1 MAHTGTTSRLFL
13 ISAGIVLCL
22 LGCAPATPGPDKQFA
37 GTLQG
42 AATGAGAGAVTGF
55 QVGAM
60 TGPAAAIGAGFGAVA
75 GGIQGAIQDDSEM
88 KMLELAAQTREQR
101 EVAWAQEI
109 LNDQYKRR
117 LELHPSR
124 EIYPADLFFFGDQP
138 RIKRSAEPV
147 IRELARMN
155 RQRLPWSR
163 LVIASYVRSSG
174 DESPYSRELAERRA
188 REIINHL
195 VHAGLEPR
203 RLVARGVVVDGPIL
217 IDPNDDPLRYNQAI
231 EIIALDK

>member
-1 MAHTGTTSRLFL
+1 MPLQRVAL
-13 ISAGIVLCL
+13 ILALVPGLVIG
-22 LGCAPATPGPDKQFA
+22 GCSPAPATLGPDKQFA
-37 GTLQG
+37 GSLQG

-55 QVGAM
+55 QVGAL

-75 GGIQGAIQDDSEM
+75 GGIQGAIQDDTEM
-88 KMLELAAQTREQR
+88 QMLELAAQTKEQR
-101 EVAWAQEI
+101 EISWAQEI

-124 EIYPADLFFFGDQP
+124 EIYPADLFFSGDSP
-138 RIKRSAEPV
+138 KVRRGAEPV

-155 RQRLPWSR
+155 KQRLPWSR
-163 LVIASYVRSSG
+163 LVIASYVRSAG
-174 DESPYSRELAERRA
+174 EGSPYSRELSEHRA
-188 REIINHL
+188 REIINQL

-203 RLVARGVVVDGPIL
+203 RLVARGVVVDAPVL
-217 IDPNDDPLRYNQAI
+217 IDPNDDPMRYNQAI